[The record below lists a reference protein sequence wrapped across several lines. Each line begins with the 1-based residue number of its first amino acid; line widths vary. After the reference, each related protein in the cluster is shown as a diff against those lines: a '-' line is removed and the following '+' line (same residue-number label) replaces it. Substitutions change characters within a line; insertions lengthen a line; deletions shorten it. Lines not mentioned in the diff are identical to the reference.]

1 VTSNRHLSQRLARRH
16 PPVTPGGQGRFGDF
30 DVLDQVSRWDL
41 VTAGVVLARLD
52 VDPRLSFFT
61 ATEEPTVRA
70 LVDLL
75 LGQHDEPRVP
85 VVEMLDKRLMA
96 GETDGW
102 HYSDMPEDGRAW
114 RQSLAAL
121 DNEADAVYGQRFHR
135 LSLQQQAVLVQAVQD
150 ADEWHGFIAKHL
162 WSLWTRYACTAFY
175 SHPWAWNEIGF
186 GGPAYPR
193 GYKNMGVG
201 RREEWERPEID
212 AADPVPWADRREQAL
227 RAHEQRRGG
236 ANQPKPSEVTTLI
249 GSEETDR

>member
-1 VTSNRHLSQRLARRH
+1 
-16 PPVTPGGQGRFGDF
+16 
-30 DVLDQVSRWDL
+30 
-41 VTAGVVLARLD
+41 
-52 VDPRLSFFT
+52 
-61 ATEEPTVRA
+61 
-70 LVDLL
+70 
-75 LGQHDEPRVP
+75 VP

-102 HYSDMPEDGRAW
+102 HYADMPEDSRAW

-121 DNEADAVYGQRFHR
+121 DDEADTVYGARFSK
-135 LSLQQQAVLVQAVQD
+135 LPLDQQAGLVQAVQD
-150 ADEWHGFIAKHL
+150 ADEWHGFAAKHL

-193 GYKNMGVG
+193 GYKNMGVD
-201 RREEWERPEID
+201 RREEWERPEIA

-227 RAHEQRRGG
+227 KAHQQRSGG
-236 ANQPKPSEVTTLI
+236 TKKRTPPEATTLI